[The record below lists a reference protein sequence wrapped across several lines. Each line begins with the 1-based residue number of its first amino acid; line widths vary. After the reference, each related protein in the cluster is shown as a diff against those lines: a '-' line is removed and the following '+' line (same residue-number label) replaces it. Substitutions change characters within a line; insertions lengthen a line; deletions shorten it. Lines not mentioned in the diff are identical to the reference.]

1 MAGTLH
7 RILVYLLFQSF
18 FPFYGASAQSN
29 ARDDISP
36 GQFRANF
43 VMNLV
48 RKREWLKEMTRGELE
63 RNGVVIV
70 VIHDE
75 DVRERITKTSQ
86 KLQVPIAILDSLADL
101 GERTPHFVF
110 FGRESTDKELQA
122 LDTLPDTYVTTIGES
137 PDFFRRG
144 GCFRINLDVPPKNEK
159 RMMYHRQT
167 HLDTR
172 VQYKAEL
179 FRHITQATAQD

>member
-1 MAGTLH
+1 
-7 RILVYLLFQSF
+7 
-18 FPFYGASAQSN
+18 
-29 ARDDISP
+29 
-36 GQFRANF
+36 
-43 VMNLV
+43 MNLV
-48 RKREWLKEMTRGELE
+48 RERVWLKEMTRSELQ
-63 RNGVVIV
+63 RNGIVIV

-75 DVRERITKTSQ
+75 DVHERITKTSQ
-86 KLQVPIAILDSLADL
+86 KLQVPITILDSLTDL

-110 FGRESTDKELQA
+110 FGKESTDKELQA
-122 LDTLPDTYVTTIGES
+122 LETLPDKYVTTIGES

-179 FRHITQATAQD
+179 FRHITQATDQD